1 MNSNV
6 MPGPLRGG
14 AQPRRGF
21 SADGVPSAVST
32 GSFNR
37 SGGAC
42 GVSGS
47 SAGRCSGLSERLS
60 IIGSA
65 GPHLLERR
73 QFGGQWIDPVPAV
86 EKPKRAQIKENH
98 GGDLADQQEDGL
110 ECQDIGFAGH
120 LLT

>member
-6 MPGPLRGG
+6 MPGPRRGG

-21 SADGVPSAVST
+21 SAEGVPSAVST

-73 QFGGQWIDPVPAV
+73 QFGGPWIEPVPGV
-86 EKPKRAQIKENH
+86 RKHKHAQIKTKH
-98 GGDLADQQEDGL
+98 DGTYAAR
-110 ECQDIGFAGH
+110 EEKGTQIH
-120 LLT
+120 N

>member
-37 SGGAC
+37 YGGAC

-65 GPHLLERR
+65 GPHLLERG
-73 QFGGQWIDPVPAV
+73 QFGGEWIDPVPAAELGRANV
-86 EKPKRAQIKENH
+86 RTTVPNGTPILRVLLEKH
-98 GGDLADQQEDGL
+98 
-110 ECQDIGFAGH
+110 
-120 LLT
+120 